1 MNAAGNRRENM
12 RTFTIKTRSE
22 CQGRLNVLRA
32 FAYSPKA
39 LAKYATEIA
48 ELEALLPTLPEAAP
62 AADRQESAD
71 ADAAF
76 ARFAKVQQS
85 DINAERRARRS
96 GGRYGC

>member
-1 MNAAGNRRENM
+1 M

-32 FAYSPKA
+32 FSYSPKVF
-39 LAKYATEIA
+39 AKYAAEIA
-48 ELEALLPTLPEAAP
+48 DLEALLPTLPETATP
-62 AADRQESAD
+62 EERRESSDMD
-71 ADAAF
+71 ADW
-76 ARFAKVQQS
+76 ARFVAVQQS